1 MDEKKKSICYLTFR
15 WPLNDLDVRFTVK
28 DRSSWGIFLH
38 FWRIYGLKSQKLKRT
53 SFGFL
58 FLEYFQKNIFHFRPK
73 MKKNVQAISVSYFQ
87 LFIRVLH
94 FMRTT
99 RNHIGNTNRLGSFR
113 RYVLKKVHHKS
124 LIFKKVRAISD
135 LTLVKLPCPLLAAIL
150 DSWIQ
155 NEAQY

>member
-1 MDEKKKSICYLTFR
+1 MLFDLEMTYK
-15 WPLNDLDVRFTVK
+15 WPCFTIK
-28 DRSSWGIFLH
+28 DRFSWGVYLH

-58 FLEYFQKNIFHFRPK
+58 FLGYFQKNIFHFRPK

-113 RYVLKKVHHKS
+113 RYV
-124 LIFKKVRAISD
+124 FKKSSSQ
-135 LTLVKLPCPLLAAIL
+135 KLDFQESKSHFRFDTSQTTMSIVGGHLGFMNPKRGSVLKMIYLG
-150 DSWIQ
+150 
-155 NEAQY
+155 